1 MPLDRGGYGETH
13 LLLQLAEDAARG
25 EEEEAPMAS
34 VESQLGET
42 ALARYREGGSGN
54 RGGYGVFQL
63 TAELGVVVDEA
74 KAHRPAPF
82 IGG

>member
-1 MPLDRGGYGETH
+1 MGKLTYCSNWLRMQREGKKKRG
-13 LLLQLAEDAARG
+13 
-25 EEEEAPMAS
+25 APMAS
-34 VESQLGET
+34 VESQLGEN